1 MDGYYLMPH
10 PLMLMPQIGKGED
23 LKLYQVSLACH
34 KIAEELANSSIQTI
48 IILMPAPK
56 DCSCFCLLGG
66 KLFKGDFKRFTSDSF
81 EINGPLDEAFL
92 KKLQEVIL
100 EAGLPFLLKTAEGYQ
115 LDEKVLVPLSFIDQY
130 NKAYRLVPIACPVLD
145 DKTLYHFGMC
155 LEQVASC
162 FPHKTAIIASANLS
176 HRMPHLQATMTEAL
190 DHQFLQIL
198 TSSHPL
204 RLFELKEGEEFLQY
218 QEVMALM
225 KVLLGTLDGKKIT
238 GEIYAYQNP
247 FGVGYGVVSFKSLGL
262 GAKVFKYIGKSDE
275 RIYSNLLIESNPY
288 VSLARKCLEDAVNET
303 KTLLEKTAIPEIMII
318 HRHGVFVSLYK
329 EDNCLGRC
337 GSVHPHTDCV
347 ATEIMDQMLALIRM
361 LDTPLIKEE
370 LGQLKISVELILNPV
385 NASMGDLN
393 PGCYGIRVS
402 QGDQEGI
409 VFPGDDRV
417 KTSKDQVLLACQ
429 QANILFDEQVKIER
443 FEVLHYEE

>member
-81 EINGPLDEAFL
+81 EISGPLDEAFL

-176 HRMPHLQATMTEAL
+176 HRMPHLQPRLADAQLQATMTEAL

-238 GEIYAYQNP
+238 GEMYVNQT
-247 FGVGYGVVSFKSLGL
+247 
-262 GAKVFKYIGKSDE
+262 DE
-275 RIYSNLLIESNPY
+275 RTYSNLLIESNPY

-347 ATEIMDQMLALIRM
+347 ATEIMDHMLALIRM